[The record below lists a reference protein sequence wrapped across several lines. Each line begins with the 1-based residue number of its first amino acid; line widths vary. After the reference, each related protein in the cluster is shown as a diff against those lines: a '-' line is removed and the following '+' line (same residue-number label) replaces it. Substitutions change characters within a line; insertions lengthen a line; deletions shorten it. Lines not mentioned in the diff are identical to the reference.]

1 MKEIQFKI
9 QNLPTNLPTIITISQ
24 GMNDYSAVKLFK
36 TRSNGKPVII
46 PGKGWYVYYYFR
58 NPNTGKM
65 QKFMDTCRINRFQTV
80 SERTEAG
87 NSWVKAFEKLL
98 ASGFNPFLEKGLEE
112 KSFEI
117 KVYTLKSGLEY
128 AFNNK
133 VGTWKGSTADDYS
146 VRMGVFLEWAALN
159 QLEGIDIREVSELHI
174 IAFLNWIV
182 SPQGRNIGKTSQ
194 DNYKRNISGL
204 FSKLVKDRIISV
216 NPCLKLETKKDDP
229 IKNTPF
235 TGYQILEIKN
245 YLLANDPKL
254 YNFIL
259 HVVYTFLRPREIVR
273 LKAVD
278 IRLKEKVLYVETK
291 TKRKEVKRLIDP
303 LIDFYTSIDLLN
315 IPGKANIFTD
325 DGTFKIWDAKEKTK
339 VDHFGLRFKKVKTH
353 FNYGPEYGIYSFRHT
368 AALDL
373 YKRFTSD
380 GLTHR
385 EAVLK
390 LMPIIGHENEKTT
403 ENYLRDVG
411 AMLPKDYGEF
421 YSLDF

>member
-1 MKEIQFKI
+1 MRKFEIKI
-9 QNLPTNLPTIITISQ
+9 QNLPTNLPTTIIISQ

-36 TRSNGKPVII
+36 TRVHGKPTVI

-65 QKFMDTCRINRFQTV
+65 QKFMDTCRINRFKTV
-80 SERTEAG
+80 KERTEAG
-87 NSWVKAFEKLL
+87 TSWVKAFEKLL
-98 ASGFNPFLEKGLEE
+98 DSGFNPFIDKGLEE
-112 KSFEI
+112 KSFEV
-117 KVYTLKSGLEY
+117 KVYNVKTGLEY

-133 VGTWKGSTADDYS
+133 IGTWKTATADDYK
-146 VRMGVFLEWAALN
+146 VRLNVFMEWVYLNKLET
-159 QLEGIDIREVSELHI
+159 IDIREISDVHI

-182 SPQGRNIGKTSQ
+182 SPVGRNIGKTSQ
-194 DNYKRNISGL
+194 DNYKRCISGL
-204 FSKLVKDRIISV
+204 FGKLVKDKIIST
-216 NPCLKLETKKDDP
+216 NPCLNLETKKDDP

-235 TGYQILEIKN
+235 TGFQILEIKN
-245 YLLANDPKL
+245 YLLANDLKL
-254 YNFIL
+254 YHFIL

-273 LKAVD
+273 LKAAD

-303 LIDFYTSIDLLN
+303 LIDFYTSIEVSK

-325 DGTFKIWDAKEKTK
+325 DATCKIWDAKEKTK
-339 VDHFGLRFKKVKTH
+339 VDHYGLRFKKVKTH
-353 FNYGPEYGIYSFRHT
+353 FNYGSEYGIYSFRHT

-373 YKRFTSD
+373 YKRFTTD
-380 GLTHR
+380 GSTHR

-403 ENYLRDVG
+403 EKYLRDVG

-421 YSLDF
+421 YSLGF